1 MKSFFWFSCIYL
13 AFSAVVTALTRPV
26 DVETLAAAVDNT
38 ATFGRIVVVL
48 TLLLL
53 PALAVLILTTGRRS
67 WRQRMFAC
75 CYALIGSVL
84 LHTGF
89 AFVKSS
95 IPLVVPFYAD
105 PALASFDKW
114 LHGGTDPWVIT
125 HDWFRTFPIT
135 EYLSHYLTLWLPPA
149 MLFLLF
155 IAACDDDRERVARF
169 VVLYC
174 VAWVV
179 IGNVFAF
186 AGSSVGPVY
195 YDALLGGDRFGGLI
209 ASLTEMGSFETKLG
223 LTQQALWRLYEEH
236 RLLPGLG
243 ISAFPSVHVSV
254 ANVVAL
260 YLLERSRILAI
271 PGFAFLAAT
280 LFLSVYTGYHYALD
294 GYFSILIVT
303 GLWYVLRKRRLT
315 EMTFSLSRL
324 GMLARLPG
332 PGAAMRQSGAE
343 RP

>member
-1 MKSFFWFSCIYL
+1 MKSFFWFSCLYL
-13 AFSAVVTALTRPV
+13 VVSAVVTALTRAV
-26 DVETLAAAVDNT
+26 AMETLAAAVDKT

-53 PALAVLILTTGRRS
+53 PVLAVLILTTGWRS
-67 WRQRMFAC
+67 WRQRTLVC
-75 CYALIGSVL
+75 CYALLGSLL

-105 PALASFDKW
+105 PALAAFDKW
-114 LHGGTDPWVIT
+114 LHGGIDPWVIA
-125 HDWFRTFPIT
+125 HDWVGNFPIT
-135 EYLSHYLTLWLPPA
+135 GYISYYLTLWLPPA
-149 MLFLLF
+149 MLLLPF

-179 IGNVFAF
+179 VGNVFAF

-195 YDALLGGDRFGGLI
+195 YDALLGGDRFGALI
-209 ASLTEMGSFETKLG
+209 TALTETGSFETPLG
-223 LTQQALWRLYEEH
+223 RTQQTLWRLYEEH
-236 RLLPGLG
+236 RMLPGLG

-271 PGFAFLAAT
+271 PGFAFLGAT
-280 LFLSVYTGYHYALD
+280 FFLSIYTGYHYALD
-294 GYFSILIVT
+294 GYFSMMIVT
-303 GLWYVLRKRRLT
+303 GLWYVLRNRRLT
-315 EMTFSLSRL
+315 DMAFSFSRL
-324 GMLARLPG
+324 AMLTRLPSADAG
-332 PGAAMRQSGAE
+332 LRQSRAE

>member
-1 MKSFFWFSCIYL
+1 MKSFFWFSCLYL
-13 AFSAVVTALTRPV
+13 VVSAAVTALTRPV
-26 DVETLAAAVDNT
+26 AMETLVAAVDNT

-53 PALAVLILTTGRRS
+53 PVLAVLMLTTGWRS
-67 WRQRMFAC
+67 WRQRMLAC
-75 CYALIGSVL
+75 CYALVGSLL

-105 PALASFDKW
+105 AALAAFDKW
-114 LHGGTDPWVIT
+114 LHGGIDPWVIA
-125 HDWFRTFPIT
+125 HDWVGNFPIT
-135 EYLSHYLTLWLPPA
+135 GYLSYYLTLWLPPA
-149 MLFLLF
+149 MLLMPF
-155 IAACDDDRERVARF
+155 IAACDDDRERVARY

-179 IGNVFAF
+179 VGNVFAF

-195 YDALLGGDRFGGLI
+195 YDSLLGGDRFAGLI
-209 ASLTEMGSFETKLG
+209 TALTESGSFETKLG
-223 LTQQALWRLYEEH
+223 HTQQALWRLYEEH
-236 RLLPGLG
+236 KMLPGLG

-271 PGFAFLAAT
+271 PGFAFLGAT
-280 LFLSVYTGYHYALD
+280 FFLSVYTGYHYALD

-303 GLWYVLRKRRLT
+303 GLWFVLRKRKLT
-315 EMTFSLSRL
+315 EMRFSFSLTKS
-324 GMLARLPG
+324 LARLPV
-332 PGAAMRQSGAE
+332 PGVAMRQSGAE
-343 RP
+343 RS